1 MPGSRLRQGFD
12 GLRSQ
17 SAEALAKAGK
27 GPGIDD
33 SLGWNRRPWPALGL
47 RAGLEEK
54 RHALAISNGTDR
66 RDARDRRR

>member
-1 MPGSRLRQGFD
+1 MADAHPKHHDYHLVDPS
-12 GLRSQ
+12 
-17 SAEALAKAGK
+17 
-27 GPGIDD
+27 
-33 SLGWNRRPWPALGL
+33 PWPALGL